1 MDKSS
6 YMPYMPGPEY
16 TATIITPQQL
26 ISDMEELLRRSF
38 VNTVALTPMSYV
50 ALQLMVNPPKMS
62 TKCAVFAS
70 MVAQLTR

>member
-6 YMPYMPGPEY
+6 YIPGPEY

-26 ISDMEELLRRSF
+26 LIAMEESLRSTHM
-38 VNTVALTPMSYV
+38 NTVALPPMTYV
-50 ALQLMVNPPKMS
+50 ALQLLVNPPKMS

>member
-6 YMPYMPGPEY
+6 YIPGPEY
-16 TATIITPQQL
+16 TATIITPQQM
-26 ISDMEELLRRSF
+26 ISDMEVYLRSTYM
-38 VNTVALTPMSYV
+38 NTIALPPMTNM

-62 TKCAVFAS
+62 TKCAVLAH

>member
-6 YMPYMPGPEY
+6 HTPGPEY
-16 TATIITPQQL
+16 TATLITPQQM
-26 ISDMEELLRRSF
+26 ISDMEVYLRSTYM
-38 VNTVALTPMSYV
+38 NTVALPPMTNM

-62 TKCAVFAS
+62 TKCPVFAS